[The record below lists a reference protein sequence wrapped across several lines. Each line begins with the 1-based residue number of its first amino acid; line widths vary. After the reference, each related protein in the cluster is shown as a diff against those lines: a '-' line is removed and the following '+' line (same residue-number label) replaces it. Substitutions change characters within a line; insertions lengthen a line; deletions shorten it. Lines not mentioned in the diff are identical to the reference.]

1 MTPINTITPND
12 CQNVNSGKLKI
23 KGISQFHNHINGY
36 VTITTTSIIIASI
49 PKHPLFIG
57 MKKINMGK
65 SDYLG

>member
-1 MTPINTITPND
+1 MNTSIPND
-12 CQNVNSGKLKI
+12 CQKVNSGRLKMC
-23 KGISQFHNHINGY
+23 GISQFHSHINGY